1 MSRYSRNAVLL
12 TTLMLLLTLPAWS
25 QTDDSP
31 KTYTVTGAVMNSVT
45 GKAIPRVLVQLEFSI
60 RVTEPEGHLSLSAS
74 RTLLTGLDGSF
85 SFDNVPSGRAEIR
98 LTKPGYF
105 HSSALYGRYAA
116 YMAMNAPFPIEVGP
130 ETGKVVLKLT
140 PTATITGTVQGNDD
154 EPIEGVQINVLAL
167 RVNEGRRELQSEGRN
182 ATTDEDGN
190 FRITGLVPG
199 QYYVRANASWAS
211 RVILGAQSDNGG
223 EAYPASVYFP
233 ASTDIAGAERLELT
247 GGQHKEVH
255 FVLKTVPSFRI
266 AGVVS
271 RPDGWKLNPPVF
283 VDDTQQPIVTVNRF
297 DPQGGAFEFRAV
309 PAGNYLLLISGMDG
323 ERRYSVNYQRFAVH
337 SNLADLRLALQPG
350 FDIPIIEHADL
361 HREGLRGH
369 CTSTGRSGET
379 HESDCSDY
387 PSVRLEL
394 HSLDFS
400 QVQFNSD
407 YGPLKEK
414 QSVRGVMPGKYN
426 VRAMPMFGG
435 YVQSMRSGA
444 VDLLREPLVIPADG
458 NVDPIEVVLR
468 DDSATLK
475 IKIRDAKPSQPTLV
489 LVFPD
494 SLGTAQPQSTA
505 TILADEVYLTAVPP
519 GAYIVFAFDSV
530 EQVNYASG
538 EELAKYAEQAT
549 SVRVGAN
556 DNASVVVDLIHV
568 GE

>member
-1 MSRYSRNAVLL
+1 MSRYSRNAVLF
-12 TTLMLLLTLPAWS
+12 TTLMLLLALAAWS
-25 QTDDSP
+25 QTDDP
-31 KTYTVTGAVMNSVT
+31 KKTYTLAGTVMNSVT
-45 GKAIPRVLVQLEFSI
+45 GKPIARVLVQLEPS
-60 RVTEPEGHLSLSAS
+60 S
-74 RTLLTGLDGSF
+74 RALLTGPDGSF
-85 SFDNVPSGRAEIR
+85 SFDNVSAGRAEIH

-105 HSSALYGRYAA
+105 RSSAPHAQYAA
-116 YMAMNAPFPIEVGP
+116 YMVMSMPFPVEVGP

-154 EPIEGVQINVLAL
+154 EPIEGVQISVLAL
-167 RVNEGRRELQSEGRN
+167 RVNEGRRELQSEGRD

-190 FRITGLVPG
+190 FRISGLVPG

-233 ASTDIAGAERLELT
+233 ASTDIAGAERLDLT

-283 VDDTQQPIVTVNRF
+283 VDDMQQPILTVNRF
-297 DPQGGAFEFRAV
+297 DPQGGAFEFRGV
-309 PAGNYLLLISGMDG
+309 PAANYFLLISGMDAQG
-323 ERRYSVNYQRFAVH
+323 GYSVNYQRFAVH
-337 SNLADLRLALQPG
+337 SNLAGLRLALQPG
-350 FDIPIIEHADL
+350 FDIPIIEHVDFL
-361 HREGLRGH
+361 HKEAVRGH
-369 CTSTGRSGET
+369 CTSMGKSGET

-387 PSVRLEL
+387 PSIRLEL
-394 HSLDFS
+394 HSLDFG
-400 QVQFNSD
+400 QIQFNSD
-407 YGPLKEK
+407 YGPLKGK
-414 QSVRGVMPGKYN
+414 PSLRGVMPGRYN

-435 YVQSMRSGA
+435 YVQSVRSGG
-444 VDLLREPLVIPADG
+444 VDLLHEPLVVPEDG

-468 DDSATLK
+468 DDGATLK
-475 IKIRDAKPSQPTLV
+475 IKIRDAKLSQPTLV

-494 SLGTAQPQSTA
+494 SLGTVQPQSTA
-505 TILADEVYLTAVPP
+505 TTLADEVYLGPVPP
-519 GAYIVFAFDSV
+519 GAYKVFAFDSV

-556 DNASVVVDLIHV
+556 DNASVVVDLIHI